1 MMVLD
6 QVSSL
11 LLVSSEPGGGLD
23 SRSSSFQGTRVD
35 SSWLPAGSG
44 LTTIGESGNISA
56 NVLEAPLMGLLSGD
70 RYSALVF
77 GNKASAV
84 DLKTSLAKLV
94 PGSGFFVL
102 LGGSRLGVWNS
113 CFVTFGLKDTFLFG
127 VG

>member
-11 LLVSSEPGGGLD
+11 LLVSGEPGAVQGSGP
-23 SRSSSFQGTRVD
+23 SSFLGTRVD
-35 SSWLPAGSG
+35 SGWLPAGSG

-56 NVLEAPLMGLLSGD
+56 NVLAAPLMGLLSGD

-84 DLKTSLAKLV
+84 DLKTSLAKLG